1 MALNLAKCLHIRAVS
16 APFRL
21 LLTLLTNHSPS
32 LSIDYD
38 ILALSRAVVIFLP
51 PSVHSLIPKTFFDGP
66 QDLLLRP
73 FHIHEANYTHVD
85 KRLDISQLVLDSC
98 NYSKSCIEQLPYVL
112 SVLYYAPFS

>member
-1 MALNLAKCLHIRAVS
+1 MALNLAKCLPIRAVS
-16 APFRL
+16 TPFRL
-21 LLTLLTNHSPS
+21 LPTFLTNHSPS

-51 PSVHSLIPKTFFDGP
+51 RSVQSLIPKSFRDGP
-66 QDLLLRP
+66 QDLVLRP
-73 FHIHEANYTHVD
+73 FHIYEPSYTPVD
-85 KRLDISQLVLDSC
+85 KRLDISQLLLDSC